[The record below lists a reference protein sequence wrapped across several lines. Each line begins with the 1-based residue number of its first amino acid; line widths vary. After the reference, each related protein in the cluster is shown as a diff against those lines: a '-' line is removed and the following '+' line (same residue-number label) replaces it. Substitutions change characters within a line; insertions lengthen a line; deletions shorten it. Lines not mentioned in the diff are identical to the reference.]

1 MLDKSKIRIRTL
13 DASEIEIRV
22 QSVSAKG
29 TAAKI
34 HNQDKVSI
42 PKYGLK
48 TKYINTATPHA
59 NIEKINCLNDNPK
72 YTLSE

>member
-1 MLDKSKIRIRTL
+1 MNSSAFIPLYLTNPI
-13 DASEIEIRV
+13 A
-22 QSVSAKG
+22 AKG

-48 TKYINTATPHA
+48 TNYINTATPHA